1 MSSMELK
8 NHTEGK
14 SKTGLEIVH
23 YTEEHRDEVLS
34 LVNLSLGEKQVLK
47 RDAAYWNW
55 KHEKNPFGRS
65 LMLIGLQKGKIVG
78 MRAFLRWQLNWQGQ
92 LIEAAK
98 PVDSVTHPQARRQGV
113 FSQLT
118 TAACDMAQ
126 QMGIQILFNTPNQ
139 NSLPGYLKLG
149 WQQVGLVP
157 SLVKVTSP
165 AAASWKL
172 LKSLIFS
179 KRFKQEIPTS
189 DWFASEPIDASQ
201 LFGEGNKFEEA
212 FEKLLS
218 KSNSL
223 NNNQPKQISTVKMIS
238 FWRWRYMGHP
248 HYQYYVERC
257 YDGVELTGVLFY
269 RLNIRRGLRE
279 VMVTDIITNPE
290 KKDVTQRLMT
300 QLSSQVRSDY
310 LVSLATKNH
319 KAFNELRASRF
330 RIVPRKGLQLVA
342 RSLVDQRDSEGLD
355 FNNDIYQFDR
365 WSLSLGD
372 LEGL

>member
-1 MSSMELK
+1 M
-8 NHTEGK
+8 K
-14 SKTGLEIVH
+14 SIDHKKTTLLEIVP
-23 YTEEHRDEVLS
+23 YTEAHRDEVLS
-34 LVNLSLGEKQVLK
+34 LVNLSLGEKQILK
-47 RDAAYWNW
+47 RDAAYWHW
-55 KHEKNPFGRS
+55 KHEENPFGRS
-65 LMLIGLQKGKIVG
+65 LMLVGLQEGKVVG
-78 MRAFLRWQLNWQGQ
+78 MRAFLRWQLNWQGER
-92 LIEAAK
+92 IEAAK

-165 AAASWKL
+165 ATASWKL
-172 LKSLIFS
+172 LKSLISS
-179 KRFKQEIPTS
+179 KHFKQEIPTS
-189 DWFASEPIDASQ
+189 DWFISDPTDTSQ
-201 LFGEGNKFEEA
+201 LFGEGDKFEEA
-212 FEKLLS
+212 FENLLL

-223 NNNQPKQISTVKMIS
+223 NKNSSEHILTDKTIS

-257 YDGVELTGVLFY
+257 YDGAELTGVLFY
-269 RLNIRRGLRE
+269 RLNVRRGLRE
-279 VMVTDIITNPE
+279 VMITDIVTNPE
-290 KKDVTQRLMT
+290 KKNVVKKLIA
-300 QLSSQVRSDY
+300 QLSEQVRSDY
-310 LVSLATKNH
+310 FVSLATKSH
-319 KAFNELRASRF
+319 ETFNELRASRF

-342 RSLVDQRDSEGLD
+342 RSLVDQGDSEGFD